1 MDEADTADIEVERTL
16 ATSLRLVRAAP
27 VLGARGTCLSCEATM
42 DDMAARWCDADCRDD
57 WQRAAEAARRNIA
70 VGAED

>member
-1 MDEADTADIEVERTL
+1 VADEADIADEAIERTL

-27 VLGARGTCLSCEATM
+27 VLGARGTCLSCEASLGN
-42 DDMAARWCDADCRDD
+42 DARWCDADCRDD
-57 WQRAAEAARRNIA
+57 WQRAAEAARRNII